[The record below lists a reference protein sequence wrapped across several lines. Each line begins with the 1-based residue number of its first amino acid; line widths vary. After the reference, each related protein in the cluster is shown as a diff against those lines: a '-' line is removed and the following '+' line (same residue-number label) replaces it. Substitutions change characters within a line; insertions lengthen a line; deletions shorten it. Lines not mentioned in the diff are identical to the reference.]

1 MLSIGDLPT
10 VNATLNALASLL
22 LCTGYVC
29 VRRRRIAA
37 HRALMLAAF
46 STSTL
51 FLVSY
56 LVYHASAGSRRFE
69 GTGWVRMAYFA
80 VLVTHVV
87 LAAAMVPP
95 VLMTLARALRGRFA
109 AHAHLARRTL
119 PVWLYVSITGVVIY
133 LMLY

>member
-69 GTGWVRMAYFA
+69 GTGWVRTVYFA
-80 VLVTHVV
+80 VLITHVV

-95 VLMTLARALRGRFA
+95 VLMTLTRALRGRFA
-109 AHAHLARRTL
+109 AHARLARRTL